1 MKENQKYNN
10 YNNLYITINFPINFK
25 TVDNRKK

>member
-10 YNNLYITINFPINFK
+10 NNNLYIPINFPINFQ